1 MVLPS
6 ADAASVVNP
15 PPARVLAR
23 MLLDV
28 REAVSPPRRARL
40 AVLTFDDGPY
50 PVTTPALLAQLRSL
64 GVPADFFYIGDDA
77 VAQPLIASRTAA
89 SGIEIGNH
97 TLTHPQ
103 LGRLT
108 FSNQLR
114 EIQGG
119 ARAVSGVTRQPVIYF
134 RPPHG
139 DYDADTIRAAAQAG
153 QIVALWDIDPG
164 DWRTLTPEQIV
175 GAVEKQARAPAVI
188 LLHNGKSAT
197 IDALPRII
205 ADFRRA
211 GFRFVTLSQ
220 LQNSLP
226 LDEIN
231 DPVRIKL

>member
-1 MVLPS
+1 VLI
-6 ADAASVVNP
+6 AVGACLLLALAAATSW
-15 PPARVLAR
+15 ALTT
-23 MLLDV
+23 
-28 REAVSPPRRARL
+28 SPP
-40 AVLTFDDGPY
+40 VPGSP
-50 PVTTPALLAQLRSL
+50 L
-64 GVPADFFYIGDDA
+64 GATV
-77 VAQPLIASRTAA
+77 
-89 SGIEIGNH
+89 
-97 TLTHPQ
+97 Q
-103 LGRLT
+103 LGGT
-108 FSNQLR
+108 
-114 EIQGG
+114 
-119 ARAVSGVTRQPVIYF
+119 AVPVHS
-134 RPPHG
+134 PVCPAG
-139 DYDADTIRAAAQAG
+139 AAAKNCTFVMTRVTALETITNGAGYPTAVKQPG